1 MKKAVALLLTA
12 TLATGLL
19 FGCGGNKQEAQQ
31 QEQAKLEVIT
41 VGASTT
47 PHAEILAAAK
57 DVLAADGYELKVVE
71 FTDYV
76 QPNLTLENGE
86 LDANYFQH
94 QPYLDNFNAEN
105 KTNLVSAASI
115 HYEPFGIYAGKSS
128 DLANIPEGATI
139 AVPNDTSNEARALL
153 LLEAQGIISINPE
166 AGINATVQDIT
177 ANPHNIKIMEI
188 EAAVLARTLS
198 DADFAVINGNYALA
212 AGLNAATDALAI
224 EDKDSVGASTYANI
238 VAVRAGEENSEK
250 TQALIKALT
259 SDTVKKFIEETYSG
273 GVVPTF

>member
-19 FGCGGNKQEAQQ
+19 VGCGGNKQEAQQ
-31 QEQAKLEVIT
+31 QEQPKLEVIT

-47 PHAEILAAAK
+47 PHAEILTAAK
-57 DVLAADGYELKVVE
+57 DALAADGYELKIVE

-105 KTNLVSAASI
+105 NTNLVSAASI

-153 LLEAQGIISINPE
+153 LLEAQGIITINPE

-177 ANPHNIKIMEI
+177 ANPHNIKIMEV

-212 AGLNAATDALAI
+212 DGLNAATDALAI

-250 TQALIKALT
+250 TQALVKVLT